1 MAKTKRAETR
11 RNVVGARV
19 KIARLQFS
27 PPLTQDQLAGKLAKI
42 GVQLDRVAIAKIE
55 SGLRCVFDFELRAF
69 AKVLRVDVRWLLGID
84 SATPSTSQSVPNG
97 RTPR

>member
-1 MAKTKRAETR
+1 MAKTKRAEAK

-19 KIARLQFS
+19 KMARHQFS

-42 GVQLDRVAIAKIE
+42 SVQLDRVAIAKIE

-69 AKVLRVDVRWLLGID
+69 AKVLRVDVRWLLDID
-84 SATPSTSQSVPNG
+84 SASPGASESASNG
-97 RTPR
+97 GSLR

>member
-1 MAKTKRAETR
+1 MAKKKRAAAG

-19 KIARLQFS
+19 KIARRQFS

-55 SGLRCVFDFELRAF
+55 SGMRCVFDFELRAF
-69 AKVLRVDVRWLLGID
+69 TKVLRVDVRWLLGID
-84 SATPSTSQSVPNG
+84 SAASDASQTAPNG
-97 RTPR
+97 RS